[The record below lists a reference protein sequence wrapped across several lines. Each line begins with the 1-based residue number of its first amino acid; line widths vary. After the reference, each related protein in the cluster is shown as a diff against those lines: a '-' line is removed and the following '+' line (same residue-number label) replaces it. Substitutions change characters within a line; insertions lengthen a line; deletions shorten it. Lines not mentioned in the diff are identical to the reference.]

1 MSHEIFMPA
10 LSSTMTEGKIV
21 EWLKNPGDKVER
33 GESVLVVE
41 SDKADMDVESFQD
54 GYLAAVLMPAGS
66 TAPVGETIGIIVE
79 NENDIASV
87 QEQNKVNKPEVSN
100 SDQVDLASKKTEEK
114 PKINNK
120 SNKKELLKLVE
131 NLIDLMPVELRTARF
146 IVREQELYLK
156 KAKDEAEEILAN
168 ADKESSRLISESF
181 VLQEAVVE
189 ANALVKQAEQEA
201 ILNRANVE
209 DKLDTKLQEIQ
220 LKFDELNEIIER
232 EKSNLRQP
240 RKISDPE

>member
-1 MSHEIFMPA
+1 MSKEEISIEDVVTGQVKMEYVDQLELLREN
-10 LSSTMTEGKIV
+10 LSS
-21 EWLKNPGDKVER
+21 N
-33 GESVLVVE
+33 
-41 SDKADMDVESFQD
+41 SF
-54 GYLAAVLMPAGS
+54 L
-66 TAPVGETIGIIVE
+66 
-79 NENDIASV
+79 
-87 QEQNKVNKPEVSN
+87 
-100 SDQVDLASKKTEEK
+100 
-114 PKINNK
+114 NNK

-201 ILNRANVE
+201 ILN
-209 DKLDTKLQEIQ
+209 LSLIH
-220 LKFDELNEIIER
+220 I
-232 EKSNLRQP
+232 
-240 RKISDPE
+240 

>member
-1 MSHEIFMPA
+1 MSKEEISIDDVVSGQVKLEYIDQLELLREN
-10 LSSTMTEGKIV
+10 LSS
-21 EWLKNPGDKVER
+21 N
-33 GESVLVVE
+33 
-41 SDKADMDVESFQD
+41 SF
-54 GYLAAVLMPAGS
+54 L
-66 TAPVGETIGIIVE
+66 
-79 NENDIASV
+79 
-87 QEQNKVNKPEVSN
+87 
-100 SDQVDLASKKTEEK
+100 
-114 PKINNK
+114 NNK

-156 KAKDEAEEILAN
+156 KANDEAEEILAN

-220 LKFDELNEIIER
+220 LKIDELNDIIER
-232 EKSNLRQP
+232 EKANLRQP

>member
-1 MSHEIFMPA
+1 
-10 LSSTMTEGKIV
+10 
-21 EWLKNPGDKVER
+21 
-33 GESVLVVE
+33 
-41 SDKADMDVESFQD
+41 
-54 GYLAAVLMPAGS
+54 
-66 TAPVGETIGIIVE
+66 
-79 NENDIASV
+79 
-87 QEQNKVNKPEVSN
+87 
-100 SDQVDLASKKTEEK
+100 
-114 PKINNK
+114 
-120 SNKKELLKLVE
+120 
-131 NLIDLMPVELRTARF
+131 MPVELRTARF

-209 DKLDTKLQEIQ
+209 DKLDTKLHEIQ

-240 RKISDPE
+240 RKISEPE

>member
-1 MSHEIFMPA
+1 MSKEEISIEDVVSGQVKMEYVDQLELLREN
-10 LSSTMTEGKIV
+10 LSS
-21 EWLKNPGDKVER
+21 N
-33 GESVLVVE
+33 
-41 SDKADMDVESFQD
+41 SF
-54 GYLAAVLMPAGS
+54 L
-66 TAPVGETIGIIVE
+66 
-79 NENDIASV
+79 
-87 QEQNKVNKPEVSN
+87 
-100 SDQVDLASKKTEEK
+100 
-114 PKINNK
+114 NNK

-232 EKSNLRQP
+232 EESNLRQP

>member
-1 MSHEIFMPA
+1 MSKEEISIEDVVSGQVKMEYVDQLELLREN
-10 LSSTMTEGKIV
+10 LSS
-21 EWLKNPGDKVER
+21 N
-33 GESVLVVE
+33 
-41 SDKADMDVESFQD
+41 SF
-54 GYLAAVLMPAGS
+54 L
-66 TAPVGETIGIIVE
+66 
-79 NENDIASV
+79 
-87 QEQNKVNKPEVSN
+87 
-100 SDQVDLASKKTEEK
+100 
-114 PKINNK
+114 NNK

-209 DKLDTKLQEIQ
+209 DKLDTKLQEIH

>member
-1 MSHEIFMPA
+1 MSKEEISIEDVVTGQVKMEYVDQLELLREN
-10 LSSTMTEGKIV
+10 LSS
-21 EWLKNPGDKVER
+21 N
-33 GESVLVVE
+33 
-41 SDKADMDVESFQD
+41 SF
-54 GYLAAVLMPAGS
+54 L
-66 TAPVGETIGIIVE
+66 
-79 NENDIASV
+79 
-87 QEQNKVNKPEVSN
+87 
-100 SDQVDLASKKTEEK
+100 
-114 PKINNK
+114 NNK

-201 ILNRANVE
+201 ILNRANV
-209 DKLDTKLQEIQ
+209 LSLIH
-220 LKFDELNEIIER
+220 I
-232 EKSNLRQP
+232 
-240 RKISDPE
+240 

>member
-1 MSHEIFMPA
+1 MSKEEISIEDVVSGQVKMEYVDQLELLREN
-10 LSSTMTEGKIV
+10 LSS
-21 EWLKNPGDKVER
+21 N
-33 GESVLVVE
+33 
-41 SDKADMDVESFQD
+41 SF
-54 GYLAAVLMPAGS
+54 L
-66 TAPVGETIGIIVE
+66 
-79 NENDIASV
+79 
-87 QEQNKVNKPEVSN
+87 
-100 SDQVDLASKKTEEK
+100 
-114 PKINNK
+114 NNK

-189 ANALVKQAEQEA
+189 ANALVKQAEKEA

-220 LKFDELNEIIER
+220 LKFGELNEIIER